1 MVTRCCQAQKDDG
14 SPCRARPLR
23 DAQFCIMHSPEHAEE
38 MKEARRLG
46 GLRRR
51 REVTVQGAYN
61 INGLETVAD
70 IQRLVE
76 IAALDILGLENSI
89 ARARALLYAAQVAGK
104 LLEVGVLEERA
115 ASLEAFVQQQRNP
128 A

>member
-1 MVTRCCQAQKDDG
+1 MVTRRCQALKGDG
-14 SPCRARPLR
+14 QPCRARPLR

-76 IAALDILGLENSI
+76 IAALDILSSDWRTPSPAPGPCCTPPRW
-89 ARARALLYAAQVAGK
+89 RA
-104 LLEVGVLEERA
+104 
-115 ASLEAFVQQQRNP
+115 SS
-128 A
+128 